1 MDGTRIAFSNL
12 LNAEKVGDVMRYRI
26 RQGLVPFW
34 LALIAVPAVLH
45 PVTVSADS
53 RSAEPR
59 MVKYNPNPVTGT
71 SPAALAHG
79 SALVLSAPPRDSA
92 EQGQQ
97 IFGPIAEYLSRVLGR
112 PVVYRYSATWG
123 GYQADMQRGAYDIVF
138 DGPHFVSWR
147 IQKAGHNALVKLPG
161 EFVYTAVVRKE
172 NTRATQLKDMSG
184 HTVCAH
190 APPNLGTLV
199 LLNVFDN
206 PLRQPVIVTHDGYKE
221 IYDGLMKGSCEI
233 AMLPLPYLEKI
244 EHGERRTRIVFR
256 TTAMPQQAFS
266 AGPHVNAVEQQKIVS
281 ALLSPAAALAL
292 VEFRKV
298 YGTGR
303 NLEPANNNEYA
314 NLAVYLRDQWGF

>member
-1 MDGTRIAFSNL
+1 
-12 LNAEKVGDVMRYRI
+12 MRV
-26 RQGLVPFW
+26 RQGLASFW
-34 LALIAVPAVLH
+34 VALIMVPAGMH
-45 PVTVSADS
+45 PVAASADTQ
-53 RSAEPR
+53 
-59 MVKYNPNPVTGT
+59 MVKYNPHPATGT
-71 SPAALAHG
+71 SPALLAHG
-79 SALVLSAPPRDSA
+79 NALVLSAPPRDSA

-172 NTRATQLKDMSG
+172 NTRALQLKDMSG

-206 PLRQPVIVTHDGYKE
+206 PLRQPVIVTHDGYQD
-221 IYDGLMKGSCEI
+221 IYEGLMKGSCEI

-244 EHGERRTRIVFR
+244 EHGERRTRTIFL
-256 TTAMPQQAFS
+256 TPAMPQQAFS
-266 AGPHVNAVEQQKIVS
+266 AGPNVNAVEQQKIVS
-281 ALLSPAAALAL
+281 ALLSPAAVPAL
-292 VEFRKV
+292 VNFRKV

-303 NLEPANNNEYA
+303 NLVPANNNEYA